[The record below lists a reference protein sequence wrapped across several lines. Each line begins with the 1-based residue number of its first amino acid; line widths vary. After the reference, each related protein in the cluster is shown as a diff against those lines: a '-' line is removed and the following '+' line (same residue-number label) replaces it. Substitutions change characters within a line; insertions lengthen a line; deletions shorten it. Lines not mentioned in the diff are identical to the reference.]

1 MLGQRFAFGPFLLNP
16 DNGTLLRRGE
26 PVAVGRRGILLLEA
40 LLKRSGEIVTKAE
53 LIDAAW
59 PDLAV
64 EESNLSVQIALL
76 RKALGATSDGGE
88 WIVTIP
94 RIGYR
99 FLSSSQEVGAPSEQL
114 AQRPSLA
121 VLPFANLSNDVEQEF
136 FADGLAD
143 EILTTLLKVPGLLVI
158 ARSSSFAYKGMPTD
172 VRRVANDL
180 GVRYVLEGSV
190 RKDRDRIRI
199 AAQLSDGS
207 TGSQLWAERYDQR
220 FDDLF
225 AIQDE
230 VARKIVA
237 ELSVAIGPVE
247 APQWPGISSRG
258 TTSMQAYEC
267 FLRGRAMQR
276 GATQNADVFQRTS
289 EFFRQAISHDPG
301 YPAPYAA
308 LGMALAHGY
317 FNRWGADP
325 TESIAE
331 ARRLADRAIELDPTE
346 PFAHGVAALVAM
358 YQQDFDR
365 WAAEVDAA
373 LSLNPNFAP
382 ALSLRGILHMYS
394 GSPQAAINDLRRAM
408 RLDPLFTQGY
418 LHHLGVAH
426 IVAGDYESAIALLKE
441 RIVLVPETDMSRAYL
456 AAALGNLGY
465 VDDARRVWDELMK
478 INPDYS
484 FAERIGQTPFKNR
497 SDLARIEKGLS
508 RAGVLDPPSAEA
520 DAP

>member
-16 DNGTLLRRGE
+16 DNGTLLCRGE
-26 PVAVGRRGILLLEA
+26 PVAVGRRGTLLLET
-40 LLKRSGEIVTKAE
+40 LLKRSGEIVTKDE
-53 LIDAAW
+53 LLDAAW
-59 PDLAV
+59 PGLAV
-64 EESNLSVQIALL
+64 EESNLSVQVALL
-76 RKALGATSDGGE
+76 RKALGATADGGE

-99 FLSSSQEVGAPSEQL
+99 LVGSSNDAGAPTEPL
-114 AQRPSLA
+114 APRPSLA

-136 FADGLAD
+136 FADGLAE
-143 EILTTLLKVPGLLVI
+143 EILTTLQKVPGLLVI
-158 ARSSSFAYKGMPTD
+158 ARSSSFAYKGRSTD
-172 VRRVANDL
+172 LRHVAKDL
-180 GVRYVLEGSV
+180 GVRYLLEGSI

-199 AAQLSDGS
+199 VAQLSEGL
-207 TGSQLWAERYDQR
+207 TGSQMWSERYDRQVT
-220 FDDLF
+220 DLF
-225 AIQDE
+225 AIQEE

-237 ELSVAIGPVE
+237 ELSVAINPVE
-247 APQWPGISSRG
+247 APQWPGISSSG
-258 TTSMQAYEC
+258 TTNIDAYEC

-289 EFFRQAISHDPG
+289 ELFRQAISHDPG

-317 FNRWGADP
+317 FNRWVADP
-325 TESIAE
+325 AKSIAE
-331 ARRLADRAIELDPTE
+331 AERLADKAIELDPAE

-358 YQQDFDR
+358 YQRDFDR
-365 WAAEVDAA
+365 WAAEVEAA

-382 ALSLRGILHMYS
+382 ALSLRGTLHMYS

-426 IVAGDYESAIALLKE
+426 IVGGDYETAVALLRE
-441 RIVLVPETDMSRAYL
+441 RVLLVPDTDMSRAYL

-465 VDDARRVWDELMK
+465 AEEARRVWNELTA

-484 FAERIGQTPFKNR
+484 FAERIGQLPFKNR
-497 SDLARIEKGLS
+497 ADLARIERGLA
-508 RAGVLDPPSAEA
+508 RAGVLHPP
-520 DAP
+520 APGSHLP